1 MTNLLQNA
9 IQSVPQDRDPEIRVH
24 IEKQKEK
31 LRIEIQDNGSGIS
44 EENIGKIF
52 EPKFTTKTA
61 GMGLGLAIVK
71 NSLDSLGG
79 KISYK
84 TTENQ
89 GTKFII
95 ELKKQK

>member
-1 MTNLLQNA
+1 
-9 IQSVPQDRDPEIRVH
+9 
-24 IEKQKEK
+24 
-31 LRIEIQDNGSGIS
+31 
-44 EENIGKIF
+44 
-52 EPKFTTKTA
+52 
-61 GMGLGLAIVK
+61 MGLGLAIVK